1 MGKSRETRAVHAH
14 IPVDIFNPYNS
25 ADGLN
30 YGLNCPLEYLQVYM
44 TALVF
49 LIFIVM
55 IPIDCKLQIFP
66 YIC

>member
-49 LIFIVM
+49 LFF
-55 IPIDCKLQIFP
+55 DP
-66 YIC
+66 Y